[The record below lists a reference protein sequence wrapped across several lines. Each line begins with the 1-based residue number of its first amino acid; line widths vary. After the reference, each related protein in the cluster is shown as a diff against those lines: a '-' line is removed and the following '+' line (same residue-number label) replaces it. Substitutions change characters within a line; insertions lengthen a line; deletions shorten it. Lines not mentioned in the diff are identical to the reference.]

1 MIFMCTVGACCSLRG
16 WRMLAPIQASQTNLD
31 PNAPLLVF

>member
-1 MIFMCTVGACCSLRG
+1 MIFMCTVEACCSLRG
-16 WRMLAPIQASQTNLD
+16 RRMLVPTEASQTNLD